1 MKFYIMKAILVAQFE
16 NNYPC
21 QNQEY
26 ANKSCDINSV
36 VKQCYSDEKCSEH
49 ANSRPYRIR
58 CSYRDLLLGKVQKIS
73 AQPHCHDCKN
83 QPNNFCTR
91 DRRHFHTEW
100 PAHFKKGGNYE
111 VHPTH
116 RYSFSSQIVLSFP
129 SLKMMPISSNV
140 FLILSAKSQFFA
152 ALAFA
157 RISITLSIN
166 A

>member
-73 AQPHCHDCKN
+73 AQAHC
-83 QPNNFCTR
+83 
-91 DRRHFHTEW
+91 
-100 PAHFKKGGNYE
+100 
-111 VHPTH
+111 
-116 RYSFSSQIVLSFP
+116 YSFSSQIVLSFP

>member
-1 MKFYIMKAILVAQFE
+1 MLKLNYFSGETFDCIAFSSFKDIFFVTEVFKVVLLIEIPTLSTVALT
-16 NNYPC
+16 
-21 QNQEY
+21 
-26 ANKSCDINSV
+26 S
-36 VKQCYSDEKCSEH
+36 
-49 ANSRPYRIR
+49 
-58 CSYRDLLLGKVQKIS
+58 LLLGETVTYS
-73 AQPHCHDCKN
+73 YDEAQTGKLNYNDCKN
-83 QPNNFCTR
+83 QPKNFCTR
-91 DRRHFHTEW
+91 NRRHFHAEW
-100 PAHFKKGGNYE
+100 PAHFKKGCNYE

-140 FLILSAKSQFFA
+140 FLILSAKSQFFS